1 MSLFSVRSA
10 HENQKPNPFDI
21 YQLWKKA
28 ELKKMAKSQKGF
40 FYILFHFQKMH
51 EIIVLQLFN
60 LLEKINTYVACNINH
75 VLGGWKNTICC
86 SCMLFQISHWFL
98 CMSTKTQQESFRI
111 RDKFSLVF
119 SKYPKWKPHN
129 INNIAMLLA
138 KRWSPKIS
146 SFNFDGIIRRLAGL
160 QIPKPLPILFL
171 LIHDRAMVSQ
181 TQWPVFFA
189 ESL

>member
-1 MSLFSVRSA
+1 MLVRVAFLLPSFSPS
-10 HENQKPNPFDI
+10 KT
-21 YQLWKKA
+21 
-28 ELKKMAKSQKGF
+28 
-40 FYILFHFQKMH
+40 FYIIKRQ
-51 EIIVLQLFN
+51 N
-60 LLEKINTYVACNINH
+60 CINICNRVYVACNINH

-86 SCMLFQISHWFL
+86 SCMLFQISHRFL
-98 CMSTKTQQESFRI
+98 CISTKTQQESFRI
-111 RDKFSLVF
+111 RDHFSLVF

-129 INNIAMLLA
+129 INNVAMLLA

-181 TQWPVFFA
+181 TQWPFF
-189 ESL
+189 LLNLYNFLILT